1 MDKLIVQQIFSA
13 IPTEL
18 LDKIT
23 RLNHLDVELY
33 EFARELFFQRYQEVI
48 EFDPQDSESENNV
61 ISFDDRR

>member
-18 LDKIT
+18 LDQIT

>member
-1 MDKLIVQQIFSA
+1 MDKLILQQIFSA